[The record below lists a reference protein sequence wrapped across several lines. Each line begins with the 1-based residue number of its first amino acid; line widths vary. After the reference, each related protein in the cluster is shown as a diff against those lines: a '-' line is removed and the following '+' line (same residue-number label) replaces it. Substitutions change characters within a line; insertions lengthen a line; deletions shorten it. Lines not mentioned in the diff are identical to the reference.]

1 MVRCRNVS
9 VFLLFLVAGFIL
21 YRFVSD
27 KANDARQTARDTQK
41 IALRRAALVREPH
54 SPASYESL
62 GDALREASRYVEART
77 AYETARGMMEE
88 HEATGAGHL
97 GGGGLDNKIR
107 LVSLDI
113 TEEQERPASYQAQVV
128 LRETVCRQCGCLN
141 APNATHCVQCEKGLL
156 SNSFIDAWHR
166 DDIRYPI
173 LREVREGAIMLVV
186 VLFAL
191 YLASWMPMEVKGVLL
206 LSTVIVL
213 VGKGLRAIT
222 DK

>member
-1 MVRCRNVS
+1 MS
-9 VFLLFLVAGFIL
+9 VFLLLLVAGYIA
-21 YRFVSD
+21 YRFLSD
-27 KANDARQTARDTQK
+27 RADDARQTARDTQK
-41 IALRRAALVREPH
+41 IAQWRAALVRTPN

-62 GDALREASRYVEART
+62 GDALREAGRYVEARNAYQT
-77 AYETARGMMEE
+77 AQGMMGE

-113 TEEQERPASYQAQVV
+113 SEEQERPSSYVAQVNR
-128 LRETVCRQCGCLN
+128 REMVCRPCGCINASNASHCMQCG
-141 APNATHCVQCEKGLL
+141 AGLL
-156 SNSFIDAWHR
+156 TDSMFDAWKR

-173 LREVREGAIMLVV
+173 LREVREGAVIFAV
-186 VLFAL
+186 VLLAV
-191 YLASWMPMEVKGVLL
+191 YLASWMPIEVKGVLL

-213 VGKGLRAIT
+213 VVKGLRAIT